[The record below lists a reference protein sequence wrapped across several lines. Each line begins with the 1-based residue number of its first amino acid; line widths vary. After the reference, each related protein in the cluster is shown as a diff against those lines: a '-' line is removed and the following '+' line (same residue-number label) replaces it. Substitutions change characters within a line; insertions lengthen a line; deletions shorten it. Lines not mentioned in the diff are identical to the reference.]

1 MNGYRVIHWDNRIS
15 REIMEEFSRWIVVR
29 AAHDPVLV
37 VSLEGILEPHDRI
50 ITLSFFKN
58 HIELC

>member
-1 MNGYRVIHWDNRIS
+1 MNGYRVIHWDNG
-15 REIMEEFSRWIVVR
+15 IMEEFSRWIVVR

-58 HIELC
+58 HIEV